1 MSPNM
6 GLKEQSALHS
16 ARIEPK
22 KAFVS
27 GDGLKDSTMRW
38 AIGSSFRARVT
49 RKSAEGG
56 RRHYT
61 DTSPPGSRAKF
72 KVILYYRRRWR
83 ESRHPVVS
91 SQLHRV
97 LEGEDDDAG

>member
-27 GDGLKDSTMRW
+27 GDGLKDSTMR
-38 AIGSSFRARVT
+38 
-49 RKSAEGG
+49 
-56 RRHYT
+56 
-61 DTSPPGSRAKF
+61 
-72 KVILYYRRRWR
+72 
-83 ESRHPVVS
+83 
-91 SQLHRV
+91 
-97 LEGEDDDAG
+97 